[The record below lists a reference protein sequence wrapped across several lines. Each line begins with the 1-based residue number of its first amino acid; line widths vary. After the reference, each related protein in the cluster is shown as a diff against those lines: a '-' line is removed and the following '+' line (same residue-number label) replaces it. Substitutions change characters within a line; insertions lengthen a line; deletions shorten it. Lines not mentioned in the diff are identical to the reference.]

1 MNYYKRHLG
10 DYARDTGHL
19 SMLEH
24 GAYSLI
30 LDRYYAT
37 ERGIPNDEAYR
48 VCRARSAAER
58 KAVDTVL
65 NEFFV
70 MTDEVWVHG
79 KCDEVI
85 AEHREQ
91 ADTNRR
97 IAVER
102 EATKR
107 ARTVVVSCN
116 ESLSEREPS
125 HKPVAISQEKE
136 RGRARE
142 LPEDFKPPEFV
153 NVRLRLAGHNGL
165 WKPENVGA
173 FVAHYRSQSAV
184 KTDKEWGELFVKWM
198 LREKAYAP
206 AGSQEP
212 AAPASRPPSC
222 CLCPNPSA
230 GKIGKGDYCAKHL
243 TERQAA

>member
-10 DYARDTGHL
+10 DYAKDTKTLCIYGHGVYTVVL
-19 SMLEH
+19 DYY
-24 GAYSLI
+24 YSEEGPVSDEDVEALV
-30 LDRYYAT
+30 RPKTAT
-37 ERGIPNDEAYR
+37 ERAVVAKVMARYFKRDGDHWRHSYADRVIREWQEKSAKAALSADKRWHSEGNANASPN
-48 VCRARSAAER
+48 AER
-58 KAVDTVL
+58 PQSDGNA
-65 NEFFV
+65 
-70 MTDEVWVHG
+70 
-79 KCDEVI
+79 
-85 AEHREQ
+85 
-91 ADTNRR
+91 
-97 IAVER
+97 
-102 EATKR
+102 
-107 ARTVVVSCN
+107 
-116 ESLSEREPS
+116 S

-153 NVRLRLAGHNGL
+153 TVRLRLAGHNGL

-173 FVAHYRSQSAV
+173 FVAHYRSQSAA